1 MKTPWTQQDLDY
13 VRQAYSE
20 GKREKVIALELGR
33 SEASVSKAI
42 TRHGLRHKRDYNTL
56 QERRSKRVYTPRPV
70 QVTRILED
78 KTFNGRPCN
87 WTTPDEV
94 LRFLGEQSP
103 NFFIK
108 YTHGKPE
115 FIFNNQT
122 VSLTKVLMEANR
134 IRIALN
140 QPIFHL
146 EEVTE

>member
-20 GKREKVIALELGR
+20 GKREKIIALELGR

-42 TRHGLRHKRDYNTL
+42 TRHGLRHKRDYNAL
-56 QERRSKRVYTPRPV
+56 QERRSKRVYTPKPV
-70 QVTRILED
+70 QVTRVLED

-103 NFFIK
+103 NFFIN

-115 FIFNNQT
+115 FIFNSQR